1 MMSEM
6 VPNVDRSLRDR
17 QRELTRGLIVDALA
31 HVILRDGISE
41 FSMQAVAAEARCSLR
56 TLYRYFPS
64 REALLIGLEEEMAD
78 FARLSFE
85 RLPVSAGDDLV
96 TFAEQMPLLLD
107 ERRDLVRAWAA
118 AVPASRIRESVSSRM
133 SELVG
138 VSVDR
143 AAPSLSTAGRF
154 RAVAALR
161 LVANSRSWLTLT
173 DQLTAEDAA
182 DVMAWVVRTLLA
194 DLSNGGGPRTNDSRS
209 TKE

>member
-1 MMSEM
+1 MVSEI
-6 VPNVDRSLRDR
+6 VPTVDGSLRDR
-17 QRELTRGLIVDALA
+17 QRALTRGLIVDALA
-31 HVILRDGISE
+31 QVILRDGISE
-41 FSMQAVAAEARCSLR
+41 FSMQAVAAGARCSLR

-64 REALLIGLEEEMAD
+64 REALLVGLEEEMAD

-85 RLPVSAGDDLV
+85 RMPVAGDDLV
-96 TFAEQMPLLLD
+96 TFAERMPLLLD

-118 AVPASRIRESVSSRM
+118 AVPASRVRESVSARM

-138 VSVDR
+138 ASVDR
-143 AAPSLSTAGRF
+143 AAPSLSTARRF

-173 DQLTAEDAA
+173 DQLTAQDAA
-182 DVMAWVVRTLLA
+182 DVMAWMVRTLLA
-194 DLSNGGGPRTNDSRS
+194 DLSNGGGPNTNDSRN